1 MGDWYEDEPL
11 TAGQQA
17 ALEAAADAVAAAGE
31 ALIRAGEEMS
41 DGEQGSASMKMENRS
56 VRSQ

>member
-1 MGDWYEDEPL
+1 MGGSYEDEPL

-31 ALIRAGEEMS
+31 ALLRAADEMRIV
-41 DGEQGSASMKMENRS
+41 NR
-56 VRSQ
+56 VRIQWEMGTLVPSR